1 MSNTV
6 PEVSRPGTIVIKF
19 GGTALGSA
27 SRIRAAARRVRAL
40 RRQGHRTVVVVSA
53 TGQTTDQ
60 LLRRLRAAGTEAGS
74 TSAFRR
80 EADRALGTGEDLSAA
95 LLATALLALG
105 LPAVSLRGGE
115 AGILAAGEFGAAVPV
130 RLATGPIEARLAR
143 GEIPVIS
150 GFQAIRDDG
159 ELVTLGRGGSDLSA
173 VFLAAE
179 LGATECCI
187 VTDVDGVYTADPRRD
202 PDAVRL
208 HAMAHEELLRL
219 TKAGAEVVH
228 PGAAEVA
235 ARACLPLR
243 VLRYSASLSRP
254 EGSVVGV
261 DQRAER

>member
-1 MSNTV
+1 MSTTA
-6 PEVSRPGTIVIKF
+6 PAVSTCTTIVIKF

-27 SRIRAAARRVRAL
+27 SRIRAAARRVRTL
-40 RRQGHRTVVVVSA
+40 MRQGHHPVVVVSA

-130 RLATGPIEARLAR
+130 RLAAGPIEARLAR

-179 LGATECCI
+179 LGAIECCI
-187 VTDVDGVYTADPRRD
+187 VTDVDGVYSADPRRV

-208 HAMAHEELLRL
+208 HTLGHEELVQL
-219 TKAGAEVVH
+219 TRAGAEVVH
-228 PGAAEVA
+228 PAAAEVA
-235 ARACLPLR
+235 AQARLPLR
-243 VLRYSASLSRP
+243 VLRYSAP
-254 EGSVVGV
+254 FACPGGSVVGF
-261 DQRAER
+261 DHGGAR